1 MLRSIQLNGLICQ
14 SSVATGRSERKTVHI
29 ARTRND
35 TRGLAS
41 NEGATAPV
49 AIGTTPAPAPAPA
62 PPSAPAQVP
71 RKRAPRRKG
80 GVFGALKRVW
90 ILLVVLVAV
99 AIAVFC
105 VDRLH
110 GVFGKTELTRP
121 GAGIASDP
129 KPFNPKVVTYEI
141 FGAPGTV
148 ATINYLNLDAQ
159 PQEAKDVTLPW
170 SITLTTTAP
179 AASANIVAQGDSDSI
194 SCRITVNGEV
204 KDQNTTNGVN
214 AETFCLVKSA

>member
-1 MLRSIQLNGLICQ
+1 MH
-14 SSVATGRSERKTVHI
+14 V
-29 ARTRND
+29 ARTGND
-35 TRGLAS
+35 TRDLAS

-49 AIGTTPAPAPAPA
+49 AVGTTLGPAPA
-62 PPSAPAQVP
+62 PPSAPTPAP
-71 RKRAPRRKG
+71 RKRAPRRKR

-99 AIAVFC
+99 VIAVFC

-129 KPFNPKVVTYEI
+129 KPFNPKVVIYEI
-141 FGAPGTV
+141 FGPPGAV

-159 PQEAKDVTLPW
+159 PQEAKDVALPW

-204 KDQNTTNGVN
+204 KDQNTTDGVN

>member
-1 MLRSIQLNGLICQ
+1 M
-14 SSVATGRSERKTVHI
+14 
-29 ARTRND
+29 ARTGND
-35 TRGLAS
+35 TRDLAS

-49 AIGTTPAPAPAPA
+49 ATGTTPAPAPAPA
-62 PPSAPAQVP
+62 PPSAPAAAP
-71 RKRAPRRKG
+71 RKRAPRRKR
-80 GVFGALKRVW
+80 GVIGALKRVW
-90 ILLVVLVAV
+90 ILLVVLVALV
-99 AIAVFC
+99 IAAFC

-141 FGAPGTV
+141 FGPPGTV

-159 PQEAKDVTLPW
+159 PQEAKDVALPW

-179 AASANIVAQGDSDSI
+179 AASANIVAQGDGDTI

-204 KDQNTTNGVN
+204 KDEKTTDGLN
-214 AETFCLVKSA
+214 AQTFCLVKSA

>member
-1 MLRSIQLNGLICQ
+1 M
-14 SSVATGRSERKTVHI
+14 
-29 ARTRND
+29 ARTGND
-35 TRGLAS
+35 TRNLAS
-41 NEGATAPV
+41 NEGATAPIAV
-49 AIGTTPAPAPAPA
+49 GTAPEPAPA
-62 PPSAPAQVP
+62 PPSAPAPAP
-71 RKRAPRRKG
+71 RKHGPPKKRG
-80 GVFGALKRVW
+80 LFGTLKRVW
-90 ILLVVLVAV
+90 ILLVILVAV
-99 AIAVFC
+99 AVAVFC

-129 KPFNPKVVTYEI
+129 KPFNPKVVIYEI
-141 FGAPGTV
+141 FGPPGAV

-159 PQEAKDVTLPW
+159 PQEVKDVALPW

-194 SCRITVNGEV
+194 GCRITVNGEV
-204 KDQNTTNGVN
+204 KDEKTTDGVN